1 MGNRISTCVS
11 SATVSTFSSS
21 SPQQLVGRKRWA
33 EEMVGEHDVQ
43 DVTPPPQKKRNTST
57 SDYIYET
64 LFCQG
69 ADSDITI
76 KALGT

>member
-1 MGNRISTCVS
+1 MGNFLSDSVR
-11 SATVSTFSSS
+11 SASVPTLPSSS
-21 SPQQLVGRKRWA
+21 SSSQQLAGRKRWA
-33 EEMVGEHDVQ
+33 EEMVGEHDVE
-43 DVTPPPQKKRNTST
+43 DVNPRKKNKST